1 MAKAK
6 DTLTDEGLDNNELEL
21 DDFDT
26 DLDMDFDFD
35 ADPSDEVKDDRRPV
49 ASVDVKSVLK
59 DGLSVETGAMI
70 GGRIRDE
77 FTSIDSGYSA
87 IVDTTSDITRY
98 KDDLLKDIAPTINRV
113 KRVSKMYLP
122 KVEKLLP
129 KKLYEKLDNI
139 LHVDDEENRAQSEEQ
154 LRTATINSHLSDV
167 FGAQQDIEND
177 RYLRDKTDAMIETG
191 LSGSR
196 HKESVTVLS
205 QVRNILKS
213 NQLFFQGV
221 FKSYLM
227 KSLELKYRQLF
238 ISKDMLTNTKGILT
252 TLINKLDSIK
262 HNTSLPDIVK
272 TKYSEEF
279 AALARERIMG
289 AVGQT
294 VGDFT
299 ANFRQNM
306 MKNIKENIFEKAT
319 TLINEVGGG
328 VAEAAEMSEE
338 QRQME
343 EEFGE
348 VSDNTSTGLV
358 KSIFKKI
365 LVEGGFVAAKAG
377 VGQQRFEDFDAMT
390 KHAMDILPYKLN
402 QLAKSEGLLGS
413 IAGTIMPTHDEERG
427 VLENVYATKGD
438 TPVPFDL
445 ITRKSIVEIIP
456 GFLSKI
462 HQQASISTNI
472 LKQQLT
478 ANLPKKAIGHVLSQV
493 DEEELVFDK
502 TTEDFISASEFKQK
516 RKDELFGDKDERTED
531 VANIVSQMYASFSRK
546 EGADTELFDEALPD
560 IMKFITNIS
569 KHIQVVEPYK
579 ILEYLNG
586 GQLSTTD
593 DTYLDWV
600 FTDLDSDARIR
611 LAGIL
616 STTFFKDID
625 SEDVSES
632 TVDKDAV
639 RDFDQ
644 LIARLGSSKDK
655 YVEKL
660 GDINTFGYKRYMK
673 DILGDKTD
681 ANLAKEIG
689 DLETSYIEKHG
700 KDKFRED
707 EVLQRE
713 YRSKVKK
720 IKSVSGV
727 DHKAIRAI
735 QSDVDIDSIRTGLVS
750 GAEQYTKTYDA
761 REIGRAHV

>member
-319 TLINEVGGG
+319 TL
-328 VAEAAEMSEE
+328 
-338 QRQME
+338 
-343 EEFGE
+343 
-348 VSDNTSTGLV
+348 D
-358 KSIFKKI
+358 
-365 LVEGGFVAAKAG
+365 
-377 VGQQRFEDFDAMT
+377 
-390 KHAMDILPYKLN
+390 
-402 QLAKSEGLLGS
+402 
-413 IAGTIMPTHDEERG
+413 
-427 VLENVYATKGD
+427 
-438 TPVPFDL
+438 
-445 ITRKSIVEIIP
+445 RKS
-456 GFLSKI
+456 
-462 HQQASISTNI
+462 
-472 LKQQLT
+472 
-478 ANLPKKAIGHVLSQV
+478 
-493 DEEELVFDK
+493 
-502 TTEDFISASEFKQK
+502 
-516 RKDELFGDKDERTED
+516 
-531 VANIVSQMYASFSRK
+531 
-546 EGADTELFDEALPD
+546 
-560 IMKFITNIS
+560 
-569 KHIQVVEPYK
+569 VV
-579 ILEYLNG
+579 
-586 GQLSTTD
+586 
-593 DTYLDWV
+593 
-600 FTDLDSDARIR
+600 
-611 LAGIL
+611 
-616 STTFFKDID
+616 
-625 SEDVSES
+625 
-632 TVDKDAV
+632 
-639 RDFDQ
+639 
-644 LIARLGSSKDK
+644 
-655 YVEKL
+655 
-660 GDINTFGYKRYMK
+660 
-673 DILGDKTD
+673 
-681 ANLAKEIG
+681 
-689 DLETSYIEKHG
+689 
-700 KDKFRED
+700 
-707 EVLQRE
+707 
-713 YRSKVKK
+713 
-720 IKSVSGV
+720 
-727 DHKAIRAI
+727 
-735 QSDVDIDSIRTGLVS
+735 
-750 GAEQYTKTYDA
+750 
-761 REIGRAHV
+761 